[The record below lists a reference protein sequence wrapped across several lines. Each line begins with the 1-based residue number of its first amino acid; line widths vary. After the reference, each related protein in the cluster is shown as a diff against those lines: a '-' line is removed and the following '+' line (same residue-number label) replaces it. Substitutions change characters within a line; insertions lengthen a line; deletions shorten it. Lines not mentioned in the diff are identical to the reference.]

1 MSVTEKQNAPATE
14 RNRDAILDVLAREFR
29 AVTSVLEIGS
39 GTGQHAVFF
48 AERFPTL
55 RWQTSDRIENHVAIN
70 AWVENAGLD
79 NVLPPL
85 VVDVLEV
92 DSVPGDYDGIFSAN
106 TAHIMSFA
114 AVIRMFE
121 FVGRVLSAEGL
132 FCLYGPFNLNGEFTS
147 ASNAAFDRS
156 LKSQDAL
163 MGIRDLEVLV
173 DLAGQNGMR
182 ELRRYTMPAN
192 NMLIVWQKGR

>member
-1 MSVTEKQNAPATE
+1 VSVTEKQNAPATE

-106 TAHIMSFA
+106 TVHIMSFA

-163 MGIRDLEVLV
+163 MGIRDLEALV

>member
-1 MSVTEKQNAPATE
+1 VSVTEKQNAPATE

-48 AERFPTL
+48 AERFPAL

-163 MGIRDLEVLV
+163 MGIRYLEALV

>member
-1 MSVTEKQNAPATE
+1 
-14 RNRDAILDVLAREFR
+14 
-29 AVTSVLEIGS
+29 
-39 GTGQHAVFF
+39 GQHAVFF

-147 ASNAAFDRS
+147 ESNAAFDRS
-156 LKSQDAL
+156 LKS
-163 MGIRDLEVLV
+163 
-173 DLAGQNGMR
+173 
-182 ELRRYTMPAN
+182 
-192 NMLIVWQKGR
+192 

>member
-1 MSVTEKQNAPATE
+1 VSVTEKQNAPATE

-106 TAHIMSFA
+106 TVHIMSFA

-163 MGIRDLEVLV
+163 MGIRDLEALV

-182 ELRRYTMPAN
+182 ELRWYTMPAN

>member
-106 TAHIMSFA
+106 TVHIMSFA

-163 MGIRDLEVLV
+163 MGIRDLEALV

>member
-92 DSVPGDYDGIFSAN
+92 DNVPGDYDGIFSAN

-163 MGIRDLEVLV
+163 MGIRDLEALV